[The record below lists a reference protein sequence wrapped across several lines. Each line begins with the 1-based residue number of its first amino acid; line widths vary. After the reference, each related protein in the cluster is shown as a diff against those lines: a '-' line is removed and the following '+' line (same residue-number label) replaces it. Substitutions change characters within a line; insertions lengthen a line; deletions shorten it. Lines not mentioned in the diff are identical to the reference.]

1 MSHLTEQIER
11 LEDNLRQN
19 KLAIRVAQQDEVRW
33 KETFYQMLLISN
45 ETLDELLERLKD
57 AEVELPLYGIPRG
70 IKGFVGY
77 CRGLLTKYKDVV
89 KKAKRRL

>member
-1 MSHLTEQIER
+1 
-11 LEDNLRQN
+11 
-19 KLAIRVAQQDEVRW
+19 
-33 KETFYQMLLISN
+33 MLLISN

-70 IKGFVGY
+70 INGFVGY

-89 KKAKRRL
+89 KNAKRRL